1 MQTELLAVTVALVV
15 WAAQPRRA
23 MVVVVLVVWVA
34 LAARVD
40 PVPTVLL
47 DVLRESVQLQVV
59 VAVTV
64 PMVVPAVTV
73 AMVVQAVHQVA
84 A

>member
-40 PVPTVLL
+40 PVPTARQEVLP
-47 DVLRESVQLQVV
+47 VLVLSQVV

-64 PMVVPAVTV
+64 PMVVSAVMA
-73 AMVVQAVHQVA
+73 AMVVQVVHQVVA
-84 A
+84 